1 MSEAEPPPPDD
12 AAASW
17 HVSAELCRRFLEGRV
32 SPPERRAV
40 VRHLIT
46 ECSECIALMGRISAE
61 SGYWLGKAGADA
73 FVDRDY
79 AEAFQ
84 AAFRFASQAARRV
97 ALERLH
103 GWAHWSALD
112 PLLPDERLPT
122 IIERKDWHHWG
133 LFWALLDAAHWYRTR
148 DPEEAADI
156 ARLALEVARLLN
168 PFEVGSEAAAWD
180 LRAGA
185 WVVLADCLRRAG
197 DLAGARRAIAEAW
210 RWNEEGAGDP
220 LDKARIYIAD
230 ASYAAAIGELDIAAV
245 VLEKAVSLYRAAGET
260 HLHGRTLVT
269 MARTIGYADPDRG
282 IAHLEAALELLNPVR
297 APRLEICAQHLLAE
311 FLCAAGRP
319 EEALA
324 ILDRVRPLYREFPDE
339 EAQLRLHWLQGRVSL
354 ALGEAADAVAVLR
367 QAQEEFRARD
377 FRQDFILVSID
388 LAEAH
393 VAQGETA
400 TALRVL
406 TEVTPLL
413 ASWNPHRD
421 LLDTWLRFQEELQDE
436 TLTAPG
442 IFKRFRLYYRRH
454 WHVPAAEFS
463 PD

>member
-1 MSEAEPPPPDD
+1 MSETVPPGQGD
-12 AAASW
+12 APARW

-32 SPPERRAV
+32 SAPERRAV
-40 VRHLIT
+40 MRHLIT
-46 ECSECIALMGRISAE
+46 QCPECLGLLGRISAE
-61 SGYWLGKAGADA
+61 SGYWFGKPGAEA
-73 FVDRDY
+73 YIDRDY

-133 LFWALLDAAHWYRTR
+133 LFRALLDAAHWYLAR

-156 ARLALEVARLLN
+156 ARLALDTARLLY
-168 PFEVGSEAAAWD
+168 PFDAGSEAAAWD
-180 LRAGA
+180 LRAEG

-197 DLAGARRAIAEAW
+197 DLDGARQAIAEAW

-230 ASYAAAIGELDIAAV
+230 ASYAAAIGELDIAVV
-245 VLEKAVSLYRAAGET
+245 VLEKALSLYRTADQP
-260 HLHGRTLVT
+260 HLQGRTLIT
-269 MARTIGYADPDRG
+269 MARMIGYADPDRG
-282 IAHLEAALELLNPVR
+282 IAHLEAALQLLNPVR
-297 APRLEICAQHLLAE
+297 APRLELCAQHLLAE

-339 EAQLRLHWLQGRVSL
+339 EAQLQLHWLQGRVSL
-354 ALGEAADAVAVLR
+354 ALGEAADAVAVLL
-367 QAQEEFRARD
+367 QGQEEFRARD
-377 FRQDFILVSID
+377 LRQDFLLVSID

-413 ASWNPHRD
+413 ASWNPHRN
-421 LLDTWLRFQEELQDE
+421 LLDAWLRFQEELQDE
-436 TLTAPG
+436 TLMVAG
-442 IFKRFRLYYRRH
+442 IFRRFRLHYRRY
-454 WHVPAAEFS
+454 WHVPEAEFS
-463 PD
+463 PR